1 MKTTFLAPIAL
12 AALVAGAVAI
22 ARQPG
27 AVQPRQIASA
37 TPAKATTPTPR
48 AETPDPLRV
57 QQHEFLRK
65 LAGVWEGQAH
75 ILSGDDQNIQGVFG
89 CVNTI
94 TFGRYLTCSFSG
106 KLMGENFQA
115 VQTWGYNT
123 AKGQYETTW
132 IDNNSTAIA
141 FNTGTCNDAGTVFT
155 ISGTTEDA
163 NGQSVTQKTIT
174 SVLDNDHFT
183 LELFNVQDGKDT
195 AVMTV
200 SFSRSSEVVP
210 HAPARNVTSADP
222 IMNRHSTLSAATPQ
236 RSALPKGSL
245 NATEPRVTPPNTKP
259 GKPAESGMHWK
270 SSSDSD
276 STSTQANAPKAN
288 EPAEVTPT
296 QSTDATH
303 EPDQPK

>member
-1 MKTTFLAPIAL
+1 MKTKILAPIAL

-27 AVQPRQIASA
+27 AVQPRQLASA
-37 TPAKATTPTPR
+37 TPAKAATPAPR

-75 ILSGDDQNIQGVFG
+75 ILTGDDQNIQGVFG
-89 CVNTI
+89 CVNSV

-155 ISGTTEDA
+155 ISGATEDA
-163 NGQSVTQKTIT
+163 SGQSVTQKTIT
-174 SVLDNDHFT
+174 TVLDNDHFT

-200 SFSRSSEVVP
+200 SFARSSEVVP

-222 IMNRHSTLSAATPQ
+222 MTPRASLTAAAPA
-236 RSALPKGSL
+236 RAALPKGS
-245 NATEPRVTPPNTKP
+245 ASGAEPRVTPQNTKP
-259 GKPAESGMHWK
+259 TESGMHWK
-270 SSSDSD
+270 SSSDPDSP
-276 STSTQANAPKAN
+276 STSANAPKAN
-288 EPAEVTPT
+288 QPAEVTPT
-296 QSTDATH
+296 QSTDANDTH
-303 EPDQPK
+303 APDQPK